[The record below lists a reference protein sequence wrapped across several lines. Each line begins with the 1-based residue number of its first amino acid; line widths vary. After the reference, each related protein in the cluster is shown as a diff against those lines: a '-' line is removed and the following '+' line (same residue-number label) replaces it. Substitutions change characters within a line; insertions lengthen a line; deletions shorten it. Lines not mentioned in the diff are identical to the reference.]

1 LNESKFFGI
10 KERNKMLMTDMN
22 QTYLI
27 MTTEMKRAEMK
38 LKLNEIRERSKLL
51 LKKHNWKKYFHD
63 DDYPNQSCS
72 SSSSSGCSSM
82 VITNHKEGCVLTTKE
97 TRFSKLFSAI
107 DFDLSSNN
115 EYDEESC
122 SVIST
127 VKSSPTINHNNNTI
141 TMPVYDLSKIVFD
154 ASTLIASQSSM

>member
-1 LNESKFFGI
+1 
-10 KERNKMLMTDMN
+10 MLMTDMN

-38 LKLNEIRERSKLL
+38 LRLNEIRERSKLL
-51 LKKHNWKKYFHD
+51 LKKHSWKKYFLD
-63 DDYPNQSCS
+63 DDYLNESCWN
-72 SSSSSGCSSM
+72 SSSGCSSM
-82 VITNHKEGCVLTTKE
+82 VMTSNKEGCILTTKE
-97 TRFSKLFSAI
+97 NNFSKLFSAI
-107 DFDLSSNN
+107 DFDFSSNN
-115 EYDEESC
+115 EYDEESN

-127 VKSSPTINHNNNTI
+127 VKSSPTINNNNNNNQ